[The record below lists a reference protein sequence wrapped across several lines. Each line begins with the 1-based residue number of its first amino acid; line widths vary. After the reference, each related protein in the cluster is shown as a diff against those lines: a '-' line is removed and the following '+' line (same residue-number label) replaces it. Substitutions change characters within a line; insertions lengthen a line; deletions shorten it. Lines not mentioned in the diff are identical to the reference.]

1 MISGSQLYIFQDM
14 PGIHSDFVVNKAHS
28 HGNSEVMQSACI
40 CSYQFVLLGI
50 LLVIV
55 SSTLVHGCENNEVM
69 HSACSNNKFP
79 YIIFLFNNAFY
90 CQCWFIGCSR
100 IL

>member
-40 CSYQFVLLGI
+40 CSLSVCTSRYTSGDC
-50 LLVIV
+50 LVDTG
-55 SSTLVHGCENNEVM
+55 SWL
-69 HSACSNNKFP
+69 
-79 YIIFLFNNAFY
+79 
-90 CQCWFIGCSR
+90 
-100 IL
+100 